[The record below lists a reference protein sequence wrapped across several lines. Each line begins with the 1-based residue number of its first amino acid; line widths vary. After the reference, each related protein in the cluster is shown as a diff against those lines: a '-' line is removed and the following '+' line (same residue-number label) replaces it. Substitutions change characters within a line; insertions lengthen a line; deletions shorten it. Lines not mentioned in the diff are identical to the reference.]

1 MKKLVD
7 ILFAPIRKANKI
19 EKAIAGLLIMVI
31 AVGLLAFTIDDVM
44 VYVMTGLLIIAIARL
59 IDELKREGGIYD

>member
-1 MKKLVD
+1 MKKLGD

>member
-1 MKKLVD
+1 M
-7 ILFAPIRKANKI
+7 FAPIRKANKI

>member
-1 MKKLVD
+1 M
-7 ILFAPIRKANKI
+7 FAPIRKANKI

-31 AVGLLAFTIDDVM
+31 AVGLLAFTIDEVV

>member
-1 MKKLVD
+1 MKRLGD

>member
-1 MKKLVD
+1 M
-7 ILFAPIRKANKI
+7 FAPIRKANKI

-31 AVGLLAFTIDDVM
+31 AVGLLAVTIDDVV
-44 VYVMTGLLIIAIARL
+44 VYVMTGLLIFAIARL

>member
-31 AVGLLAFTIDDVM
+31 AVGLLAFTIDEVV

>member
-1 MKKLVD
+1 MKKLGD

-31 AVGLLAFTIDDVM
+31 AVGLLAFTIDEVV